1 MSESTSNAQSDA
13 QPNPAESWPE
23 RYSAFVEEIITGTMK
38 GRIASKEQVYRLL
51 SEALE
56 GGVGEIFER
65 CLLDRQAQVEEQ
77 QKNGTEMQQAKALRQ
92 SRALKVLA
100 GAWERWQKDNQAK
113 NASAAAIAQLNSTSP
128 EDRLSVLFQILDPN
142 QTYVFNRKQIR
153 LLANDL
159 GEADSD
165 LQPLARG
172 LDQGLKSFETM
183 EPHLIG
189 WMYDAPQRAVG
200 FESSRQQV
208 SPWKFW
214 SQKTSSSLAQELF
227 AGQVENRPAYDLAEE
242 QTNVDLA
249 AWIELAI
256 LLRGMQG
263 GLIAW
268 FDKQPYSLT
277 GGRNLAAMT
286 FLTFAQLW
294 SELSGG
300 FRDNEQLPDS
310 QAEALARATFQV
322 SLQILRAF
330 AQRDT
335 FPLYGGVLASF
346 SGESF
351 RETIGYLDQP
361 LRALENTQEKAR
373 ILTLVAY
380 SQGWMGDVETS
391 LELHY
396 EALELAQSADDQRCA
411 IANLNHISR
420 AKLKLKDYEGAIA
433 QGQRAL
439 ILARQTGDQP
449 GEAQAIVS
457 TGYSEVQQA
466 QAQERPNVDRLAL
479 TVEQLRQGLQRAEKV
494 GDRVSQTLCSS
505 GLGQAYLLLGRNRA
519 AQEALELAIK
529 LALQT
534 GNADLHGLCRC
545 YLTEALYQQ
554 NEETEA
560 LFQGCLG
567 MYLLEQRSAP
577 EWRQAAGIVSI
588 IQGKRSEEAFDQALQ
603 ARRSEMI
610 GLIGV
615 DGMDHL
621 PKLLEKYREG

>member
-1 MSESTSNAQSDA
+1 MSESISNAPS
-13 QPNPAESWPE
+13 PSEGESWPK
-23 RYSAFVEEIITGTMK
+23 RYSDFVEEIIVGTMK

-51 SEALE
+51 SEALV

-65 CLLDRQAQVEEQ
+65 CLLERQAQVEEQ
-77 QKNGTEMQQAKALRQ
+77 QKTGTEMQQAKALRQ

-100 GAWERWQKDNQAK
+100 EAWERWQKDNQAK
-113 NASAAAIAQLNSTSP
+113 SASTAAISQLQAAP
-128 EDRLSVLFQILDPN
+128 EEDRLSVLFQILDPN
-142 QTYVFNRKQIR
+142 QTYVFNRKQIG
-153 LLANDL
+153 LLAEEL
-159 GEADSD
+159 LQAEAD
-165 LQPLARG
+165 LQPLGRG
-172 LDQGLKSFETM
+172 LNQGLKAFAAM
-183 EPHLIG
+183 ESHLIG

-208 SPWKFW
+208 SPWKYW
-214 SQKTSSSLAQELF
+214 AQHTSSSLAQELF
-227 AGQVENRPAYDLAEE
+227 VGQTENRSAYELAEA
-242 QTNVDLA
+242 QTNVDLS

-263 GLIAW
+263 GLVAW

-277 GGRNLAAMT
+277 GGKNLAAMT
-286 FLTFAQLW
+286 FLTFALLW

-300 FRDNEQLPDS
+300 FRENEQLPDR
-310 QAEALARATFQV
+310 QAETLSRATFQV

-330 AQRDT
+330 AQRDS
-335 FPLYGGVLASF
+335 FPLYGGILASF
-346 SGESF
+346 SGDSF
-351 RETIGYLDQP
+351 RETMGYLDQP
-361 LRALENTQEKAR
+361 LRALEKTQEKAR

-380 SQGWMGDVETS
+380 SQGWVGDVETS

-396 EALELAQSADDQRCA
+396 EALELAQSAEDQRCA

-420 AKLKLKDYEGAIA
+420 AKLKLQDYEGAIA

-439 ILARQTGDQP
+439 ILARQTGDQQ

-457 TGYSEVQQA
+457 TAYSEVQQA

-479 TVEQLRQGLQRAEKV
+479 TVEQLRQALQRAEKV

-534 GNADLHGLCRC
+534 GNADLHGVCRV

-567 MYLLEQRSAP
+567 MYLLEQRGAP

-588 IQGKRSEEAFDQALQ
+588 IQGKRSEEGFELALQ

-615 DGMDHL
+615 DGFDYL
-621 PKLLEKYREG
+621 PRLLEKYREG

>member
-1 MSESTSNAQSDA
+1 LSESISSSPSDA
-13 QPNPAESWPE
+13 AESWPE
-23 RYSAFVEEIITGTMK
+23 RYRAFVEDIITGTLK

-51 SEALE
+51 SDELK

-65 CLLDRQAQVEEQ
+65 CLLERQAQVAEQ
-77 QKNGTEMQQAKALRQ
+77 QKSGTEMQQAKALRQ

-100 GAWERWQKDNQAK
+100 GAWEGWQKDNQAK
-113 NASAAAIAQLNSTSP
+113 NASAAAIAQLQAASP
-128 EDRLSVLFQILDPN
+128 EDRLSELFQILDPN

-153 LLANDL
+153 LLADDL
-159 GEADSD
+159 KEADSE

-172 LDQGLKSFETM
+172 LDQGLKSFAAM

-208 SPWKFW
+208 SPWKYW

-227 AGQVENRPAYDLAEE
+227 AGQVENRSAFELAET

-249 AWIELAI
+249 AWLELAI

-300 FRDNEQLPDS
+300 FGENEQLPDS
-310 QAEALARATFQV
+310 QAEALARAAFQV

-346 SGESF
+346 SGENF
-351 RETIGYLDQP
+351 RETMGYLDQP

-380 SQGWMGDVETS
+380 SQGWIGDIETS

-396 EALELAQSADDQRCA
+396 EALELSQTAGDQRCA

-420 AKLKLKDYEGAIA
+420 AKLKLQDYEGAIA

-439 ILARQTGDQP
+439 ILARQTGDQQ

-466 QAQERPNVDRLAL
+466 QAQERPDVDRLAL

-534 GNADLHGLCRC
+534 GNSELHSFCRM
-545 YLTEALYQQ
+545 YLAEALYQQ

-560 LFQGCLG
+560 LYQACLG
-567 MYLLEQRSAP
+567 MYLLDQRGAAD
-577 EWRQAAGIVSI
+577 WRQAAGIVSI
-588 IQGKRSEEAFDQALQ
+588 IQGKRGEEGFEQALQ
-603 ARRSEMI
+603 SRRSELI

-615 DGMDHL
+615 DGFDYL